1 MPSPDDI
8 LKPAGAFAKRLGD
21 VDLDILQDDLKQA
34 PARAQSWLGGLDYP
48 AGTVAPPAAALGAA
62 VLAGQV
68 AHLPVLAVAL
78 PRALELVGV
87 AYLLDAAN
95 RYGADESVS
104 LQDDLAAAAK
114 KGGDA
119 VKKLAGK

>member
-1 MPSPDDI
+1 
-8 LKPAGAFAKRLGD
+8 
-21 VDLDILQDDLKQA
+21 
-34 PARAQSWLGGLDYP
+34 
-48 AGTVAPPAAALGAA
+48 
-62 VLAGQV
+62 
-68 AHLPVLAVAL
+68 VLAVAL

-95 RYGADESVS
+95 RYGADESAS

>member
-1 MPSPDDI
+1 M
-8 LKPAGAFAKRLGD
+8 
-21 VDLDILQDDLKQA
+21 
-34 PARAQSWLGGLDYP
+34 
-48 AGTVAPPAAALGAA
+48 
-62 VLAGQV
+62 LAGQV

-95 RYGADESVS
+95 RYGADGSAS
-104 LQDDLAAAAK
+104 PRDDLAAAAK

-119 VKKLAGK
+119 VRNSPGSELFTFVFRREANVTNARDVRDVRDVRDTR

>member
-1 MPSPDDI
+1 VDDI

-21 VDLDILQDDLKQA
+21 VDVDILQDDLKQA
-34 PARAQSWLGGLDYP
+34 PQRVQSWFGGLDDP

-62 VLAGQV
+62 VVAGQI

-78 PRALELVGV
+78 PRALERVGV

-95 RYGADESVS
+95 RYGADESAN
-104 LQDDLAAAAK
+104 LKDDLAAAAK

>member
-1 MPSPDDI
+1 MR
-8 LKPAGAFAKRLGD
+8 RLD
-21 VDLDILQDDLKQA
+21 QNK
-34 PARAQSWLGGLDYP
+34 
-48 AGTVAPPAAALGAA
+48 TVKTNHAPPLFSSLQAFMAGFLLTFILMFV
-62 VLAGQV
+62 VLCATDASRYRSI

-87 AYLLDAAN
+87 AYMLDAAN
-95 RYGADESVS
+95 RYGADESAN
-104 LQDDLAAAAK
+104 LKDELAAAAK